1 MYKMKGAEMNNEV
14 WHKIMSKYVDCYN
27 AINTLIGN
35 RIIEKDR
42 YDELRFSLLADIIVT
57 FESEIK
63 D

>member
-1 MYKMKGAEMNNEV
+1 MNNEV

>member
-1 MYKMKGAEMNNEV
+1 MNKEV

-27 AINTLIGN
+27 AINTLKVN
-35 RIIEKDR
+35 EIIDKEQ
-42 YDELRFSLLADIIVT
+42 YNELRCGLLADIIVT